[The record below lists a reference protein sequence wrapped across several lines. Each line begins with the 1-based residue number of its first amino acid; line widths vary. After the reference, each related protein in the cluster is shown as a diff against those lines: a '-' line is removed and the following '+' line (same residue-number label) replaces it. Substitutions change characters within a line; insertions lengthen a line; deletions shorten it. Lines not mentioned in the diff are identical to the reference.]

1 MNSKV
6 RPLFYIILGAPD
18 SDRRAVLVDLI
29 TDGLGEGEKTLVFLN
44 RNEAP
49 GSFNQSLGE
58 TRPWLWEDGTISADV
73 PESISDASGDALP
86 EERYSHVF
94 FVAEGARNPVDQIEA
109 IKAWITPLDVEF
121 ARIITVINCTL
132 ASQHRELTP
141 WWDACVHFSDVV
153 LLSRRHG
160 VPNKWMSDFQE
171 RFRTKFI
178 PALFELVK
186 EGRVKNPALILEPH
200 ARRMT
205 QVFDREDA
213 DWDTARRLAPEAE
226 IEFEVDDEADEEND
240 GRKDSEEDGPV
251 TEAYFE
257 RRANGSRVVE
267 LPDIGKYLG
276 SA

>member
-1 MNSKV
+1 
-6 RPLFYIILGAPD
+6 LLYLILGAPG
-18 SDRRAVLVDLI
+18 SDRRAVLADLI
-29 TDGLGEGEKTLVFLN
+29 ADGLDEGEKALTFLN

-49 GSFNQSLGE
+49 GTSDQLLGE
-58 TRPWLWEDGTISADV
+58 TRPWQWLDGTIAAEV
-73 PESISDASGDALP
+73 PESISDASGDAPP

-94 FVAEGARNPVDQIEA
+94 FIAEGARNPVDQIEA

-132 ASQHRELTP
+132 ASQHRELVP

-153 LLSRRHG
+153 LLSRRQG

-171 RFRTKFI
+171 RYRTKFM
-178 PALFELVK
+178 PELFELVK
-186 EGRVKNPALILEPH
+186 EGRVRNPALILEPQ

-205 QVFDREDA
+205 QVFDREDN

-257 RRANGSRVVE
+257 RRANGSRVIE